1 MHDPRLAPAL
11 LFFGLHLASASAAT
25 AVAPAVQAQAPAQAQ
40 AQAQARVRARDLGI
54 PFEGQPGRWNAI
66 TDVPGVEVG
75 HTTLVRGSGRLVVG
89 TGPVRTGVTAIL
101 PHGKGSRVRSVA
113 AIAPLN
119 GNGEMTGSHWIAE
132 SGFLES
138 PILLTNTGSVGVVR
152 DAVIAWGNRHF
163 QHKGELDEA
172 FGLPVV
178 AETYDGPLNDINGQH
193 VRPEHA
199 WAALDHARTG
209 PVAEGNV
216 GSGTG
221 MVTSEFKGGIG
232 TSSRIVEMEQGR
244 YVVGVLVQANYGRR
258 EDLRILGVPVGREI
272 PDLRPA
278 GPNYREKDGSII
290 IVVATDAP
298 LLPHQMARVARRAG
312 LGLGR
317 LGSVSYQ
324 SSGDLFIAF
333 GPAEPPENRKGL
345 QEFATLPNYAMDP
358 LLRAT
363 VEATEEAIVN
373 ALVAAETM
381 TGANGNTVYAL
392 PHARLVEV
400 MRKYRVIH

>member
-1 MHDPRLAPAL
+1 MSWMHTLLPAL
-11 LFFGLHLASASAAT
+11 LLLGLLTDGHSALGAASAA
-25 AVAPAVQAQAPAQAQ
+25 AASAAPV
-40 AQAQARVRARDLGI
+40 RVRARDLGI

-75 HTTLVRGSGRLVVG
+75 HTTLVRGSGPLVVG
-89 TGPVRTGVTAIL
+89 AGPVRTGITAIL
-101 PHGKGSRVRSVA
+101 PHGRRSRARSVA

-119 GNGEMTGSHWIAE
+119 GNGEMTGSHWVVE

-152 DAVIAWGNRHF
+152 DAVLAWGNRHF
-163 QHKGELDEA
+163 RTTGQLDEA

-193 VRPEHA
+193 LRQEHA
-199 WAALDHARTG
+199 WAALDGASSG

-216 GSGTG
+216 GGGTG
-221 MVTSEFKGGIG
+221 MVTSDFKGGIG
-232 TSSRIVEMEQGR
+232 TSSRVVQMPQGR

-258 EDLRILGVPVGREI
+258 SDLRILGAPVGREI
-272 PDLRPA
+272 QELRPT
-278 GPNYREKDGSII
+278 GPGYREKDGSII
-290 IVVATDAP
+290 VVIATDAP
-298 LLPHQMARVARRAG
+298 LLPHQMARLARRAG

-317 LGSVSYQ
+317 LGAVSYQ

-333 GPAEPPENRKGL
+333 GPAEPPENGRGL
-345 QEFATLPNYAMDP
+345 QEFSTLPNHALDP
-358 LLRAT
+358 LLLAT
-363 VEATEEAIVN
+363 VEATEESIVN

-381 TGANGNTVYAL
+381 TGVNGNTVYAL

-400 MRKYRVIH
+400 LRKYHVIH